1 MVEAGIRRVQDE
13 LALWRAAGQKPT
25 FWIRDDDATC
35 VTGQLE
41 RLQSIAT
48 RYDVSVGLALIP
60 GLLQADLV
68 DFLRT
73 QSRNFHPMCHG
84 WKHVDHGD
92 AGNPNEFGNSRSH
105 SATCQ
110 DATLALQAFRA
121 HFAGTE
127 TVFVPPFNRI
137 TPAMIGALA
146 DIGYAGLSVGP
157 RPLERRIARVVNR
170 FDWTPSLNIA
180 WKGPLPRIDAHV
192 DLIDWQSGSAQAM
205 DVVAQAMVGQLR
217 LRRKGFLP
225 AGTPIGLLTHHR
237 VHDES
242 IWRLLEN
249 LIDLIKSSLAC
260 EFIQVGRM
268 FQQSRRERTLDPL
281 PSA

>member
-13 LALWRAAGQKPT
+13 LALWRAAGQKQT

-35 VTGQLE
+35 VTEQLE
-41 RLQSIAT
+41 RLLSIAT

-60 GLLQADLV
+60 GSLQADLV

-84 WKHVDHGD
+84 WKHVDYGD

-127 TVFVPPFNRI
+127 AVFVPPFNRI

-170 FDWTPSLNIA
+170 FGLDTEPEHRLE
-180 WKGPLPRIDAHV
+180 
-192 DLIDWQSGSAQAM
+192 GSAAAHRCPRRS
-205 DVVAQAMVGQLR
+205 DRLAVGIGSGDGRRRASDGWAAAPAAQG
-217 LRRKGFLP
+217 LP
-225 AGTPIGLLTHHR
+225 AGR
-237 VHDES
+237 CAAEMV
-242 IWRLLEN
+242 
-249 LIDLIKSSLAC
+249 C
-260 EFIQVGRM
+260 
-268 FQQSRRERTLDPL
+268 
-281 PSA
+281 